1 MKHYKSRSLIRGH
14 YEALQQPVP
23 YQGTI
28 MKHYKSRSLI
38 HPLRCYKMETY
49 RMEYDRLP
57 LCNTTPYSGFGTSI
71 AWFVCEQ
78 KPYLK
83 CIRHPKRNATGTP
96 RGHLVAATWPPRG
109 RHVATTWPPRGR
121 HAAAT
126 WPPRGA
132 NGTAQGHHVATSWPP
147 RGRHVAPRVRHVA
160 TTWPPRGHHVAA
172 TSQVELPKVASGASH
187 GRKWSFPRPPMVP
200 EAPAGLL

>member
-1 MKHYKSRSLIRGH
+1 MKHYKSRSRSLIRGH

-96 RGHLVAATWPPRG
+96 RGHLVATTWPPRSPTCSPRGHHVAATWPPRG
-109 RHVATTWPPRGR
+109 RHVASGASQSRKWSFPR
-121 HAAAT
+121 
-126 WPPRGA
+126 
-132 NGTAQGHHVATSWPP
+132 
-147 RGRHVAPRVRHVA
+147 
-160 TTWPPRGHHVAA
+160 
-172 TSQVELPKVASGASH
+172 SQVELPKAANGARGASGSIMKH
-187 GRKWSFPRPPMVP
+187 YKSRSLIRGQ
-200 EAPAGLL
+200 L